1 MRRKFK
7 IAIFRCRGLGRFIQV
22 TEQNRK
28 LPKQTE
34 LLPSEITAARMTLLQ
49 KVKETPGPGSR
60 KYFTIAKSP

>member
-1 MRRKFK
+1 MRRKVK
-7 IAIFRCRGLGRFIQV
+7 IAVFRCGGLGRFIQV

-28 LPKQTE
+28 LPKQIG

-49 KVKETPGPGSR
+49 KVKETPGPGCR